1 MKKGKKV
8 YKKFLSCVLAAT
20 MVVTSGVVYPG
31 NEKTAEAAGGVEY
44 SFSVDGNKWCIISE
58 EDGVGLLLDAQ
69 GVIYQLDENGT
80 TVYGFGYDES
90 GVQTSGT
97 VVIPDTVPIDYTD
110 YVKYKNSKELSDG
123 QPINAFNTPDS
134 RSPSTV
140 TGIADKAFSGS
151 SSLTEVT
158 VPQCVKSIGDKAFA
172 SCPELTKLDW
182 KVTDSESV
190 QIGNDAGNWNTAKI
204 LENSPKCILSS
215 ENTSVQ
221 SYAQA
226 NGYTSPRT
234 DNSQDT
240 PSVPEPIQTPTATP
254 TSTPSQIPVVTPSQ
268 VPTVAPTATP
278 EVPVSYPPIVVT
290 PAPSVEPAT
299 PTPVVATPPVEQ
311 TPMPGETAVPTEAP
325 TAVPDTPVL
334 PSEKPA
340 ITEVPEPSSPVTTLT
355 PSDSTPVPVPPTIAP
370 TQSETVVKNNV
381 TYEVEQN
388 KKSVSV
394 GDMKDVKSSSVTI
407 PATVKVNGVS
417 YPVTS
422 VDKGAFKNN
431 TNIKKVKLG
440 KNIKNIEA
448 DAFRGC
454 KNLTS
459 VSLPSNLQTVEK
471 NSFNGCSSLKSVKL
485 PKTVKKIGKAAFKD
499 CTSMKN
505 VTIGD
510 NPKAKK
516 GGLSLDGKQVRYG
529 ASTVTINIGEKA
541 FENCKKLNKV
551 IINALVKIIGKSAFK
566 DCKSLRS
573 VLIYSKVLKK
583 VKGGALTG
591 VHNCKISVPAK
602 KVGPYK
608 ILFKNKG
615 QGKKVVVAKF

>member
-31 NEKTAEAAGGVEY
+31 NEKTAEAAGGEH
-44 SFSVDGNKWCIISE
+44 FFLADGKGWYIIE
-58 EDGVGLLLDAQ
+58 DEDGDGLLLDGQ
-69 GVIYQLDENGT
+69 GIIYQLNQGGT
-80 TVYGFGYDES
+80 ATVYGYNES
-90 GVQTSGT
+90 GVLAPNT
-97 VVIPDTVPIDYTD
+97 VVIPDEIPISYEDYEN
-110 YVKYKNSKELSDG
+110 YKNNNSIG
-123 QPINAFNTPDS
+123 AFWGTNRTS
-134 RSPSTV
+134 STV
-140 TGIADKAFSGS
+140 TGIADEAFSGS
-151 SSLTEVT
+151 SALEKVEISGNVT
-158 VPQCVKSIGDKAFA
+158 KIGDKAFA
-172 SCPELTKLDW
+172 SCTNLTEIHWD
-182 KVTDSESV
+182 TEEEEP
-190 QIGNDAGNWNTAKI
+190 QIGDVIIAGSPNCTI
-204 LENSPKCILSS
+204 YSSNSKVKDYI
-215 ENTSVQ
+215 
-221 SYAQA
+221 
-226 NGYTSPRT
+226 
-234 DNSQDT
+234 NSQIT
-240 PSVPEPIQTPTATP
+240 PSPSVPEPIQTPTVTP
-254 TSTPSQIPVVTPSQ
+254 TSAPSQIPVVTPSQ

-278 EVPVSYPPIVVT
+278 KVPVSYPPIVVT

-325 TAVPDTPVL
+325 TAVPDTPVP

-340 ITEVPEPSSPVTTLT
+340 ITEVPEPSSPVTTLA

-381 TYEVEQN
+381 TYEVDQN
-388 KKSVSV
+388 KESVSV

-417 YPVTS
+417 YPVTN

>member
-44 SFSVDGNKWCIISE
+44 SFSVDGNKWCIIGE

-97 VVIPDTVPIDYTD
+97 VVIPETVPINYID
-110 YVKYKNSKELSDG
+110 YVKYKNNKELSDG
-123 QPINAFNTPDS
+123 QPMDAFNT
-134 RSPSTV
+134 RNPSTV
-140 TGIADKAFSGS
+140 TGIADEAFSGS
-151 SSLTEVT
+151 SALKKVEISGNVT
-158 VPQCVKSIGDKAFA
+158 KIGDKAFA
-172 SCPELTKLDW
+172 SCPNLTEIHWD
-182 KVTDSESV
+182 TEEEEP
-190 QIGNDAGNWNTAKI
+190 QIGDVIIAGSPNCTI
-204 LENSPKCILSS
+204 YSSNSKVKDYI
-215 ENTSVQ
+215 
-221 SYAQA
+221 
-226 NGYTSPRT
+226 
-234 DNSQDT
+234 NSQIT
-240 PSVPEPIQTPTATP
+240 PSPSVPEPIQTPTVTP
-254 TSTPSQIPVVTPSQ
+254 TSAPSQIPVVTPSQ

-278 EVPVSYPPIVVT
+278 KVPVSYPPIVVT

-340 ITEVPEPSSPVTTLT
+340 ITEVPEPSSPVTTLA

-459 VSLPSNLQTVEK
+459 VSLPSNLQTIEK